1 MKRTLFQNR
10 IYISDLQERMFF
22 RAFVT
27 AFAAAFTQ
35 TLAVL
40 IDNVIVCACYGETEI
55 AAAALA
61 GPFFYLLEIPAA
73 GLAVGLQTV
82 CAKELG
88 AGRIERVNRLFNQVF
103 SLLAGGLVVLTV
115 LSFLGVRQMAF
126 LFGAREKT
134 AGLLP
139 YASEYLRGLSFEI
152 VPYVLF
158 CVMTPA
164 VILDNGGRLIRIA
177 SLLGCVTDIALDL
190 ASVRLGWGLFG
201 IGLASSASALVYFL
215 VTLLHFVK
223 RDRVLRLRF
232 VRVRFRE
239 IKEVI
244 VSSGP
249 KAWLSL
255 ADALRSALF
264 VWLASA
270 AGGVAGTCV
279 LSIHGTISYTIAI
292 AASGIAGA
300 NGILAG
306 ISCGEKNGED
316 LKGIGMLS
324 LRYCLILS
332 AAAMMLLAWN
342 ARSISAA
349 LTESETSANLLHDAI
364 YCVIFTVPFSAL
376 VRCRI
381 AYLQAVGKIQ
391 GAQWMGI
398 AANLAFPLTGAFLLR
413 IPFGILGV
421 FLAFPAAN
429 LMAMFSDWAIH
440 AVRAGRAGHSGEGYL
455 EVDGSFFAAPGDV
468 ISYPVETLK
477 DCALASE
484 QAVLFCRGH
493 HLEERK
499 CFLAGLCLE
508 ELTTNV
514 VGHGLS
520 GKRKLKTADIRVII
534 DGGDVILRVRDSGPA
549 FNLKRFEERL
559 EEKKPGAAGS
569 GLRILLGSAGSVA
582 YYRTY
587 GMNTTIIRV

>member
-1 MKRTLFQNR
+1 MRKAIDRSR
-10 IYISDLQERMFF
+10 IYISDLQRRMFF

-73 GLAVGLQTV
+73 GLAAGLQTV

-88 AGRIERVNRLFNQVF
+88 AGRIDRVNRLFSQVF
-103 SLLAGGLVVLTV
+103 SLAAGVMAVLTV
-115 LSFLGVRQMAF
+115 LAFLSVPQMAV
-126 LFGAREKT
+126 LFGARGKT

-139 YASEYLRGLSFEI
+139 DASEYLRGLSFEM

-177 SLLGCVTDIALDL
+177 SLLGCVTDIVLDL
-190 ASVRLGWGLFG
+190 ASVWLGWGLFG
-201 IGLASSASALVYFL
+201 IGLASSASAAVYFL
-215 VTLLHFVK
+215 AVLLHFAK
-223 RDRVLRLRF
+223 PGRVLRLRL

-239 IKEVI
+239 IREII

-249 KAWLSL
+249 KAWQSL

-279 LSIHGTISYTIAI
+279 LSIHETICYTIAI

-300 NGILAG
+300 AGILTG
-306 ISCGEKNGED
+306 IGCGEKNGED
-316 LKGIGMLS
+316 LKGIAVLA
-324 LRYCLILS
+324 LRYCLFLS
-332 AAAMMLLAWN
+332 AAVMGVLAWS
-342 ARSISAA
+342 ARPLSAA
-349 LTESETSANLLHDAI
+349 LTESETAAGLLRGAVW
-364 YCVIFTVPFSAL
+364 CVIFTVPLLTL
-376 VRCRI
+376 VRSRI
-381 AYLQAVGKIQ
+381 ACLQAVGKIR
-391 GAQWMGI
+391 GAQWMGF
-398 AANLAFPLTGAFLLR
+398 ASNLVFPLAAAFLLR
-413 IPFGILGV
+413 IPFGVLGV
-421 FLAFPAAN
+421 FLAFPAAP
-429 LMAMFSDWAIH
+429 LMTLLTDWVIH
-440 AVRAGRAGHSGEGYL
+440 AVRAGRARGSGGGYL

-559 EEKKPGAAGS
+559 EKKKPGAAGN
-569 GLRILLGSAGSVA
+569 GLRILLGSAKSVA

-587 GMNTTIIRV
+587 GVNTTIIRV